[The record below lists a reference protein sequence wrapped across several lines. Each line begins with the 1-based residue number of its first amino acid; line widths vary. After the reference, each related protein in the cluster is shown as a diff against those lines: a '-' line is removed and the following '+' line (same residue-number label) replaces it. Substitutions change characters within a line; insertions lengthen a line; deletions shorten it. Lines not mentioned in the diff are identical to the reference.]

1 MKKGETV
8 LQWNTKLELEAIV
21 KNVDSMTIC
30 IKDNSQLK
38 TTAKVAKSVN
48 LFVFSDDENVTEN

>member
-1 MKKGETV
+1 
-8 LQWNTKLELEAIV
+8 
-21 KNVDSMTIC
+21 MTIC